1 MPLKPSKI
9 LNIILDECESIN
21 ERYDGYKKD
30 FVYLITDII
39 EDERKHIAQGT
50 NIQQQ
55 INEKCD
61 VAGDLL
67 AESRGQTNLASGE
80 DS

>member
-1 MPLKPSKI
+1 MPLKPGKI
-9 LNIILDECESIN
+9 LNIILEECETIK
-21 ERYDGYKKD
+21 ERYDGYNKD
-30 FVYLITDII
+30 FVDLITDII

-55 INEKCD
+55 INERCY

-67 AESRGQTNLASGE
+67 VERRGQTVLNREE